1 MIERGLSVVVD
12 QGAVPPAVDRTS
24 FFYHEP
30 VGETEQNLGLMRLI
44 DKQYFASPFYEV
56 RRMT

>member
-1 MIERGLSVVVD
+1 MIERGHPSLSIRAQCRLVSI
-12 QGAVPPAVDRTS
+12 ARS
-24 FFYHEP
+24 SLYHEP

-44 DKQYFASPFYEV
+44 DKQFFASPFYEV